1 MVNRIDVKQ
10 EILNYILHGEEPSK
24 DVSRTICTGYESQR
38 LYNLPEDYSI
48 EDEVGI
54 GDFVETT
61 SEESIQD
68 DSDEWWEAGDLT
80 FDDLRSRKHTA
91 DGDGLS
97 QKQREERV
105 TALVT
110 AIQNHDD
117 DFAKS
122 EIKTKIENIYS
133 VKSDVTLD
141 AYIDDIGDGVEFA
154 PEYEANIDAFLWND
168 NLDKFDIDSEI
179 EKAKFFDALF
189 EQFYEQTTEN
199 EYRIY
204 SDEEGNKD
212 NRGWLTIRE
221 IAIEM
226 GWIDKRELTDERR
239 KNIPK
244 FIKPL
249 LNVDY
254 DYDNAFGT
262 TTFTTDAVIIEED
275 AEVEGNE
282 EWFQSE

>member
-1 MVNRIDVKQ
+1 M
-10 EILNYILHGEEPSK
+10 
-24 DVSRTICTGYESQR
+24 
-38 LYNLPEDYSI
+38 
-48 EDEVGI
+48 
-54 GDFVETT
+54 
-61 SEESIQD
+61 
-68 DSDEWWEAGDLT
+68 
-80 FDDLRSRKHTA
+80 
-91 DGDGLS
+91 
-97 QKQREERV
+97 
-105 TALVT
+105 
-110 AIQNHDD
+110 
-117 DFAKS
+117 
-122 EIKTKIENIYS
+122 
-133 VKSDVTLD
+133 TLD